1 MSSAFAVQALK
12 LLRDDCCGQPKK
24 WRFFGLTVEACQ
36 AGFECC
42 LTRHLSLN
50 AASFL
55 SGQRILPRLM
65 VKPRK
70 PHSLLETMAASAFFL
85 RRLQGVE

>member
-42 LTRHLSLN
+42 FDAPPELECRQLLVRPADLAPIDGEAQKAALAIGNNGGIGVLSPTATR
-50 AASFL
+50 
-55 SGQRILPRLM
+55 R
-65 VKPRK
+65 
-70 PHSLLETMAASAFFL
+70 
-85 RRLQGVE
+85 